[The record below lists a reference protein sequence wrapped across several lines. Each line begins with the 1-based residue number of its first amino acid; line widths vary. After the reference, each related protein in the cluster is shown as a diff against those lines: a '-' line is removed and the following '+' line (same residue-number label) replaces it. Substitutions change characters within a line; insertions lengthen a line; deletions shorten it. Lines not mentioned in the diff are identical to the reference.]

1 MKKIS
6 RSADLMRKTQGYNE
20 IIRRSVPQ
28 QAGHG
33 IEPSFQHDLSVIMD
47 CFNRPSFFRLVRTAL
62 ETLLPGSCALCHG
75 DSQNALCSKCRLQF
89 FANTPMRCEICARR
103 MPHPRAK
110 ICGACLRR
118 PPAFDATSVACD
130 YAAPSDLLVQD
141 LKFRARLPLA
151 QSFGQ
156 MLANAITQRLS
167 NSPDV
172 IIPVPLSETR
182 LAQRGFNQASEIA
195 RSLSRHT
202 GIPLQAR
209 WCVRVRDTQPQAGL
223 PLSERRVNMRGA
235 FAVPLDVSVRG
246 QHVLLVDDVMT
257 TGHTLN
263 ELAAC
268 LKRHGARRVTNAVF
282 ARTPE
287 K

>member
-1 MKKIS
+1 
-6 RSADLMRKTQGYNE
+6 MRKTHGRDE
-20 IIRRSVPQ
+20 IIRCSVTQ
-28 QAGHG
+28 RACHG
-33 IEPSFQHDLSVIMD
+33 IEFFSALVCAMGRSRLGSFLRCIGTVFGSI
-47 CFNRPSFFRLVRTAL
+47 
-62 ETLLPGSCALCHG
+62 LPGSCALCHG
-75 DSQNALCSKCRLQF
+75 DSQHALCAACSIQF
-89 FANTPMRCEICARR
+89 LANAPARCEICGRR
-103 MPHPRAK
+103 MPHLHAK
-110 ICGACLRR
+110 ICGVCLRAL
-118 PPAFDATSVACD
+118 PAFDATVVACD

-141 LKFRARLPLA
+141 LKFRSCLPLA
-151 QSFGQ
+151 ESFGQ
-156 MLANAITQRLS
+156 VLARVMQRQLT
-167 NSPDV
+167 NTPDI
-172 IIPVPLSETR
+172 IIPVPLSAAR

-235 FAVPLDVSVRG
+235 FALRLNASVRD

-268 LKRHGARRVTNAVF
+268 LKRQGARRVTNAVF